1 MYMEL
6 KELMKR
12 IDKVRSIL
20 KIQCSD
26 GNWNYDPYM
35 HGMAN
40 GMILMMAILEDKE
53 PVYLSAPKEW
63 LCERDGDFKDKV
75 ILGKKI

>member
-1 MYMEL
+1 MNL
-6 KELMKR
+6 IVGLM
-12 IDKVRSIL
+12 IIFCGVLGS
-20 KIQCSD
+20 
-26 GNWNYDPYM
+26 